1 MFTFKLEL
9 DDGTPADPPTFIT
22 AVTNW
27 KAGDTLG
34 LGPGR
39 SLVFSGRGRRF
50 SSSVRQEATR
60 DTTPS
65 RRSRDR

>member
-1 MFTFKLEL
+1 
-9 DDGTPADPPTFIT
+9 
-22 AVTNW
+22 VTNW